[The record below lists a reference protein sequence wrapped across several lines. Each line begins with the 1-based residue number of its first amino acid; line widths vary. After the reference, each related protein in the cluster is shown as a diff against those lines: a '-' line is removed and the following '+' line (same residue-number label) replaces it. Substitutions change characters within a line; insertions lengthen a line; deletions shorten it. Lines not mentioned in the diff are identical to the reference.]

1 MAAPRDVGTQA
12 IIAFDIGLGFMV
24 QEQRLRGI
32 KRRPIDCLAID
43 QSVQKVQHMGL
54 GRHTCCQG
62 HFHRSQHGL
71 LIVMQDQRQDVDHLS
86 VATGRRSIWSCNCLN
101 GIGISRNGAPLRNAP
116 GLRWIEPLPAIGPK
130 TMARGKVA

>member
-86 VATGRRSIWSCNCLN
+86 VATGTAQHLVLQLPERDWHFEEWRTIAQC
-101 GIGISRNGAPLRNAP
+101 P
-116 GLRWIEPLPAIGPK
+116 GLALDRAIV
-130 TMARGKVA
+130 RQ